1 MQTFQKPASNAA
13 TPLAEQMRPETLNDF
28 VGQKHLLGKGKIL
41 NYLISSGKIPSLIF
55 WGPPGCGKTTL
66 ALLLA
71 KKLSI
76 EFVYLSAVSQGTV
89 EIKKLVE
96 EIKETKQRKL
106 LFVDEIHR
114 YNKLQQ
120 NIFLPYVENG
130 SIILIGA
137 TTENPS
143 FEIISPL
150 LSRCRVLVLERLTRE
165 DLCEIVKRALTDKEK
180 GLGNK
185 KIKIK
190 EKDLD
195 FLIDAS
201 NGDARNILNALEI
214 ASSFNSKKS
223 FTITTNDLVQ
233 ALQAKVLS
241 YDKKYEEHYNTIS
254 ALHKAMRGSDPQAS
268 VYYLARMLEA
278 GEDPLYIARRLIR
291 FASEDIGIAEPNAL
305 VQAVSAYTACHY
317 IGVPE
322 CNVVLTQCVV
332 YLSLAHK
339 SNSLYVAYEKAK
351 GDVYKT
357 LNEPIP
363 LKLRNAPTKLMK
375 NIGYGKDYKYAH
387 QYEKHHVKGETYLPE
402 KLIGH
407 KYYIPS
413 DQGLEKRAK
422 EKMRELESSQ

>member
-1 MQTFQKPASNAA
+1 MQNFQN
-13 TPLAEQMRPETLNDF
+13 PLADRMRPKTLLEF

-41 NYLISSGKIPSLIF
+41 NYLLSSGKIPSMIF

-66 ALLLA
+66 AHLIA
-71 KKLSI
+71 QKIDI
-76 EFVYLSAVSQGTV
+76 EFIYLSAVSQGTI
-89 EIKKLVE
+89 EIKKIIE
-96 EIKETKQRKL
+96 DIKRTKKRVL

-120 NIFLPYVENG
+120 NIFLPHVENG

-150 LSRCRVLVLERLTRE
+150 LSRCRVLVLERLTHE
-165 DLCEIVKRALTDKEK
+165 DLAAIVGMALKNKEF
-180 GLGNK
+180 GLGK
-185 KIKIK
+185 RKIKIK
-190 EKDLD
+190 EKDLV
-195 FLIDAS
+195 FLIDAA

-214 ASSFNSKKS
+214 AASFHRENS
-223 FTITTNDLVQ
+223 FTISTNDLVQ
-233 ALQAKVLS
+233 ALQSKVLS

-268 VYYLARMLEA
+268 IYYLARMLEA

-305 VQAVSAYTACHY
+305 VQAVTCYTACHY

-322 CNVVLTQCVV
+322 CNVILAQCVV

-339 SNSLYVAYEKAK
+339 SNSLYVAYGRAK
-351 GDVYKT
+351 EDVYQT

-375 NIGYGKDYKYAH
+375 EIGYGKKYKYAH
-387 QYEKHHVKGETYLPE
+387 EYEKHHVKGETYLPDN
-402 KLIGH
+402 LIGH

-413 DQGLEKRAK
+413 DEGLEKRAK
-422 EKMRELESSQ
+422 EKMKELEDA